1 MMLEM
6 ERTEMMPTADS
17 RSRYLLLALA
27 SRNLIKSL
35 LTYVEQGQADA
46 QLQPALDDV
55 ADSLRAS
62 KDANSLFGPVPTE
75 SPFRNY
81 EQLLILKEAVEAL
94 DDNSIGE
101 KLPHVLT
108 DSPERDKRRTDVAEA
123 VEFFYA
129 LENRAL
135 YHYNRQIG
143 ARDV

>member
-1 MMLEM
+1 
-6 ERTEMMPTADS
+6 MPITDS
-17 RSRYLLLALA
+17 RSRYLMLALA

-35 LTYVEQGQADA
+35 LTYVERGQADE
-46 QLQPALDDV
+46 QLQPALNDV
-55 ADSLRAS
+55 AESLRTS
-62 KDANSLFGPVPTE
+62 NDANSLFGPVPTE

-81 EQLLILKEAVEAL
+81 DQLMILEEAVEAL
-94 DDNSIGE
+94 NDNSIGE
-101 KLPHVLT
+101 KLVHVLT

-135 YHYNRQIG
+135 YHYNREIG

>member
-1 MMLEM
+1 
-6 ERTEMMPTADS
+6 MMPSTDS

-35 LTYVEQGQADA
+35 MTYVERGQADDN
-46 QLQPALDDV
+46 LRLALEDV
-55 ADSLRAS
+55 AGSLRAS

-81 EQLLILKEAVEAL
+81 EQVLILEEAEKAVH
-94 DDNSIGE
+94 DNNIGE
-101 KLPHVLT
+101 KLSHVLNG
-108 DSPERDKRRTDVAEA
+108 SPERDERRAGTASA
-123 VEFFYA
+123 IEFFYA

-135 YHYNRQIG
+135 YHYNRQTG